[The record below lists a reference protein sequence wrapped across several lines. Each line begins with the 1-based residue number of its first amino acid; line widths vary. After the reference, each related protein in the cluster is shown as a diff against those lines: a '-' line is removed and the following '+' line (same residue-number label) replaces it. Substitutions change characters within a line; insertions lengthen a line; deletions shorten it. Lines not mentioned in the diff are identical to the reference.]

1 MAFSIFFLAFV
12 FSPFHLFSFFIAF
25 FIIYL
30 AAVRRRE
37 KILKAQRLPKGED
50 VCMRCWFSLPS
61 TLFLSYCRCKRPLW
75 FFPHQRTI
83 DATWCIML
91 KSLVNP
97 LISVLLKTD
106 KIGSQ
111 AFILFELLLF
121 VFAFHRRHYCYGI
134 DYLTERT
141 LTSYKLNY
149 VIKQRGSFLLR
160 SDS

>member
-1 MAFSIFFLAFV
+1 MNRRSSYQGLKRFWLLKTHWQYLEETGSHFWIKINLWAELEGNPSYWVAFSIFVLAFV

-30 AAVRRRE
+30 AAVRRPE

-50 VCMRCWFSLPS
+50 VCIRCWFSLPS

-75 FFPHQRTI
+75 FFPHQRTV

-97 LISVLLKTD
+97 LISVLLKT
-106 KIGSQ
+106 K
-111 AFILFELLLF
+111 
-121 VFAFHRRHYCYGI
+121 R
-134 DYLTERT
+134 TE
-141 LTSYKLNY
+141 K
-149 VIKQRGSFLLR
+149 G
-160 SDS
+160 